1 MKVAHCPACGAIVA
15 FHVSSSLV
23 TICEYCHS
31 AIARG
36 DKQLEDLGKVAD
48 LVDTES
54 PLRLGAQGHLGNK
67 SYEIVGRVQYQHPA
81 GGVWDEWY
89 LSLGGD
95 RWGWLAE
102 AQGRFYVTYS
112 VPLRGSAAVPTFD
125 EVEVGSAY
133 NLGPKIGVL
142 EVGEKNVGTAASAEG
157 EIPWQFRPGAAM
169 RFVDLYGAEGAFATL
184 DYSEA
189 ETQIF
194 LGNEMS
200 LADLGLAPGTAVE
213 DRPAKTVKGLQL
225 NCPKCGG
232 PLALHA
238 PDEARRVTCPN
249 CQALLDVSQGNLRYL
264 STLNASR
271 VQPLIPLGTTGT
283 IFGASLTVIGF
294 VVRSVTEEGI
304 VYRWQEYLLYNP
316 TVGFRWLVH
325 SDDHWNFVS
334 PVSPGEVDDRGGT
347 ATYGGWTFRLFQQ
360 GVATVRVVLGEF
372 YWKVEVGEQ
381 VKSRDFVAPPTML
394 SFETSE
400 SEENISLG
408 VYQPPEAIEAAFGV
422 KNLRRPWSV
431 APNQPG
437 PRLRRVWTI
446 GITCAALLI
455 ILNAA
460 LTPKTHG
467 PTSPWLLIY
476 SIFFVLI
483 VPIGASIYAWSF
495 ETRRWQNS
503 NVGSG

>member
-15 FHVSSSLV
+15 FHVSTSLV

-67 SYEIVGRVQYQHPA
+67 SYEIVGRVQYRHPA

-89 LSLGGD
+89 LAMGGD

-102 AQGRFYVTYS
+102 AQGRFYVTFAMS
-112 VPLRGSAAVPTFD
+112 LRESMTLPSFD
-125 EVEVGSAY
+125 EIEVGQSY
-133 NLGPKIGVL
+133 NLGPKVGL
-142 EVGEKNVGTAASAEG
+142 LKVGEKNVGTAASAEG
-157 EIPWQFRPGAAM
+157 EIPWHFQPGAAM
-169 RFVDLYGAEGAFATL
+169 RFADLYGAAGAFATL

-189 ETQIF
+189 ETQIY
-194 LGNEMS
+194 LGKELA
-200 LADLGLAPGTAVE
+200 LADLGIAPLSPSE
-213 DRPAKTVKGLQL
+213 ERPAKTVKALQL

-232 PLALHA
+232 PLELHA
-238 PDEARRVTCPN
+238 PDQAQRVSCPN

-264 STLNASR
+264 TTLNKSR
-271 VQPLIPLGTTGT
+271 IQPLIPLGTTGT
-283 IFGASLTVIGF
+283 MMGMTLTVIGF
-294 VVRSVTEEGI
+294 LVRSVTEEGI

-316 TVGFRWLVH
+316 SSGFHWFVH

-334 PVSPGEVDDRGGT
+334 AVSPGDVEDRKLT
-347 ATYGGWTFRLFQQ
+347 AAYGGRTFRFFQV
-360 GVATVRVVLGEF
+360 GVATVRAVFGEF

-381 VKSRDFVAPPTML
+381 VKSRDYVAPPMML
-394 SFETSE
+394 SFEALE
-400 SEENISLG
+400 NEENISLG
-408 VYQPPEAIEAAFGV
+408 IYTPPETIEAAFGV

-431 APNQPG
+431 GPNQPG
-437 PRLRRVWTI
+437 PRIGRVWTI
-446 GITCAALLI
+446 GIACALLLI
-455 ILNAA
+455 ALNAV
-460 LTPKTHG
+460 LTPKSPG

-476 SIFFVLI
+476 AIFVVLI
-483 VPIGASIYAWSF
+483 VPVGASCYAWSF

-503 NVGSG
+503 NVAGG